1 MLQKKKNFFSYP
13 LTKAQETALLLLFA
27 ERGYKRRS
35 GVPYTV
41 ASVEGP
47 RCIINL
53 YTNGKCV
60 IQGRGAEDFVLFT
73 MEPEILK
80 YASLGYEDV
89 LDPAAG
95 VPHLGSDESGKGD
108 FFGPLVACAA
118 YTNAELAAKMR
129 DIGVKDCKQLTDI
142 TCLAIAARLETLLG
156 NGRFKRVMVGVRRY
170 NQLYAKMHSVNRILA
185 WIHAQCIAELFAA
198 QPDASLAV
206 ADQFGDEKLIAT
218 ALKSALKKRG
228 LEKRVYKL
236 DQHHKA
242 ESDIAVAAASI
253 LARATFLRAVA
264 KMSSTYDLEIPKG
277 ATNVRGAGVELVKKH
292 GPLVLLDC
300 CKCHFRT
307 TDQVLEACGLKR
319 DVLGPDGQAVS
330 IRVEERTK

>member
-1 MLQKKKNFFSYP
+1 MLEKRRNSFTYP
-13 LTKAQETALLLLFA
+13 LTKAQETSLLLLFA
-27 ERGYKRRS
+27 QRGYRHRP

-41 ASVEGP
+41 VSVEGP
-47 RCIINL
+47 HCIINV

-60 IQGRGAEDFVLFT
+60 IQGRGAEEFVLYM

-80 YASLGYEDV
+80 CATLGYEDV
-89 LDPAAG
+89 LDPTAG

-108 FFGPLVACAA
+108 FFGPIVACAA
-118 YTNAELAAKMR
+118 YSNAELAEKMH

-156 NGRFKRVMVGVRRY
+156 NGRLKRVMIGARRY
-170 NQLYAKMHSVNRILA
+170 NQLYAKMHSANRILA
-185 WIHAQCIAELFAA
+185 WIHAQCIAELLAS
-198 QPDASLAV
+198 QPDAALAV
-206 ADQFGDEKLIAT
+206 ADQVGDEKLIEY

-228 LEKRVYKL
+228 LANRKYKL

-253 LARATFLRAVA
+253 LARATFLRAIA
-264 KMSSTYDLEIPKG
+264 KMSETYDLEIPKG
-277 ATNVRGAGVELVKKH
+277 ATNVRDAAVKLVKKH
-292 GPLVLLDC
+292 GAQVLLDC

-307 TDQVLEACGLKR
+307 TDQVLEACGQKR
-319 DVLGPDGQAVS
+319 EVLGPDG
-330 IRVEERTK
+330 